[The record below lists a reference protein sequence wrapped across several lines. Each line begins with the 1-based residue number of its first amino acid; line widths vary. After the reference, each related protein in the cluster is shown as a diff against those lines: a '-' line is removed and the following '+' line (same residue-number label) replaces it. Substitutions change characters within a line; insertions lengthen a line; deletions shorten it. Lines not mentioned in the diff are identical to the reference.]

1 MLKLTIFAKGSDFWG
16 LFSEREI
23 GYLRWLTKGN
33 RYKSDSIWWPTCFFL
48 EPLLSCKRSP
58 VMAGL
63 AGTIQTALMFSG
75 SKWAATK
82 CCPALLK
89 KTKRKKTNN
98 PRVVVWPIR
107 TLLCVDTK
115 TPWMQKRNKCGFIK
129 HWKHHIIF
137 SIIHSIKD
145 ELEVSTFTR
154 LRLKVISFHR
164 RWFCFN
170 CIRCFPAVFIR
181 VGVPIDFGL
190 YLLVLYAW

>member
-1 MLKLTIFAKGSDFWG
+1 MNKNETQFRHFNQRFLIGIIICSWYNCLKFTTVKYYALFFKIMLKLTIFAKGSDYWG
-16 LFSEREI
+16 LFSETEI

-89 KTKRKKTNN
+89 KKQKEKKRTTL
-98 PRVVVWPIR
+98 VWSSDR
-107 TLLCVDTK
+107 SEHC
-115 TPWMQKRNKCGFIK
+115 
-129 HWKHHIIF
+129 
-137 SIIHSIKD
+137 S
-145 ELEVSTFTR
+145 VSTPKHPGCIKETNVASLNIENTR
-154 LRLKVISFHR
+154 LFFL
-164 RWFCFN
+164 
-170 CIRCFPAVFIR
+170 
-181 VGVPIDFGL
+181 
-190 YLLVLYAW
+190 

>member
-1 MLKLTIFAKGSDFWG
+1 
-16 LFSEREI
+16 
-23 GYLRWLTKGN
+23 
-33 RYKSDSIWWPTCFFL
+33 
-48 EPLLSCKRSP
+48 
-58 VMAGL
+58 MAGL

-98 PRVVVWPIR
+98 RRVVVWPIR

-115 TPWMQKRNKCGFIK
+115 TPWMHKRNKCGFIK
-129 HWKHHIIF
+129 HWKHQIIF

-190 YLLVLYAW
+190 YCWCCTRDRKSLVYFFGFSIDTVIIHFAWAFSARSLYIF

>member
-1 MLKLTIFAKGSDFWG
+1 M
-16 LFSEREI
+16 
-23 GYLRWLTKGN
+23 
-33 RYKSDSIWWPTCFFL
+33 SDSIWWPTCFFL

-98 PRVVVWPIR
+98 RRVVVWPIR

-115 TPWMQKRNKCGFIK
+115 TPWMHKRNKCGFIK
-129 HWKHHIIF
+129 HWKHQIIF

>member
-1 MLKLTIFAKGSDFWG
+1 MLKLTIFAKGSDYWG
-16 LFSEREI
+16 LFSETEI

-33 RYKSDSIWWPTCFFL
+33 RYKSVSIWWPTCFFL

-89 KTKRKKTNN
+89 KTKRKKNEQPSCGRLTDQN
-98 PRVVVWPIR
+98 IA
-107 TLLCVDTK
+107 LCWHQ
-115 TPWMQKRNKCGFIK
+115 TPWMHKRNKCGFIK
-129 HWKHHIIF
+129 HWKHQIIF